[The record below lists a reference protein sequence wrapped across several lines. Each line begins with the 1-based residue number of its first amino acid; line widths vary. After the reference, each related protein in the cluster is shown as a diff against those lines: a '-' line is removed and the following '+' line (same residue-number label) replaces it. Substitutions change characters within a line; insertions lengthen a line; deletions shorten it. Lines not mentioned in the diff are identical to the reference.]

1 VEEKTWWQK
10 NWMLVMGVGMAVMN
24 LLGQL
29 AKQQQQQPI
38 QAAAGARAATTAR
51 G

>member
-1 VEEKTWWQK
+1 
-10 NWMLVMGVGMAVMN
+10 MLVMGVGMAVMN

-29 AKQQQQQPI
+29 AKQQQQPI
-38 QAAAGARAATTAR
+38 QAAAGARAAATAR

>member
-29 AKQQQQQPI
+29 AKQQQPI
-38 QAAAGARAATTAR
+38 QAAAGARAAATAR